1 MEVFLHSKVKK
12 TNNKK
17 KPHPDFPI
25 LKGSYLM
32 ILEEQC
38 SLKIAAVAGAH
49 GKGSTVCVGTTVKPL
64 HL

>member
-12 TNNKK
+12 TQK

-32 ILEEQC
+32 ILEEQAEKL
-38 SLKIAAVAGAH
+38 STGDSKAIAGAM
-49 GKGSTVCVGTTVKPL
+49 
-64 HL
+64 